1 MARVSGEI
9 ELEEKVLVIRRIHV
23 KFELRADAAQR
34 ETVERVHGFYA
45 NSCPVY
51 RSLRAAIAITSE
63 VVLLPG

>member
-1 MARVSGEI
+1 MSGEV
-9 ELEEKVLVIRRIHV
+9 ELEEKILVIRRIHV

-63 VVLLPG
+63 VALLPG